1 MHLNEV
7 RATAFGPFRGS
18 SLQLAPGLNV
28 VHGPNEAGKSSWF
41 AAMYAGLAGRR
52 KARGRGTVTQA
63 DFRNRHKP
71 WSGSQWSAGVT
82 VTLDDGLV
90 LALEHDLNKGESR
103 VVDSETGRVVPIPQ
117 LAKRLGI
124 DLTTESTLDGSRLLG
139 LNRDSARATIFTGQ
153 ADVLRVLEDA
163 GALQEFLERAATSEV
178 ADVTAEGALAWLAE
192 LRSQHVGSEHLG
204 RKPLRARS
212 EALAQARNLSGER
225 RDQLVRLME
234 VIAQRQRIATQLGHA
249 KAEVERAERIERWA
263 DIRTLQQRIRQAET
277 LSSQMDSSGRPGTEI
292 DEDRIRAATIT
303 LGAYES
309 GTDVPPLPEGATA
322 AELEAEIAALP
333 SPPEGDLEPRKE
345 VLNARD
351 ALTRAAT
358 ALRTHIDG
366 APETDPAVPVV
377 TLTADELRTL
387 ADTLEADVP
396 VVDPRMADELGAL
409 QQAEQTAAESY
420 REAQVAYEA
429 ALRRNEERRRAY
441 ARAVEDHARLTSE
454 FERAQGE
461 YLARHGEATQAAA
474 QQASARRKR
483 AGLSAAGGAVLLL
496 VGVVVA
502 AAGSPI
508 AGIALALAGGAGL
521 IVGLVTGRRPRTPAH
536 SAAGALDAS
545 DRPAPPRPPDLPQL
559 EDVTAPVS
567 PQANPRALDLQI
579 ELKAQENALRQHQE
593 LRAATRAR
601 LLNESLEPEP
611 DALRQLA
618 RSIDDA
624 DAARSRRRRHDDAEQ
639 FLRRECD
646 NAVRA
651 LAVVLGEEVAAQE
664 STDDDV
670 LRLERAVEAYS
681 EACRRRAVTA
691 QEAARRTDLTVAL
704 AQRRQLEGDRT
715 AAAVERER
723 QGTAVLD
730 FVRSLGEG
738 ETESS
743 VEAAATR
750 LRGWLTEQQRE
761 RTEHAAHAQLAT
773 RLDQVLEGRAL
784 TDWHQDLADL
794 IEAAGPE
801 PEELP
806 ADVETFRA
814 QVTSRH
820 ELLVSR
826 AGALVGQQE
835 QLSRGLGSVSE
846 ALEDEATAERA
857 LAEVQTLRACI
868 DAAAAQ
874 LNLAR
879 DRAHA
884 NIAPALEARVRP
896 LLPRITDGRY
906 LDVMVDPSDLGVKV
920 TEATGAVREARL
932 LSQGTMEQI
941 FLLLRIAL
949 SQVLG
954 GGHEKAP
961 LILDDVTV
969 QSDQDRTIA
978 ILRMLH
984 ELSVECQVVLFTQEQ
999 EVIEWAKANMTSPRD
1014 RIVDL
1019 AELAASSK

>member
-1 MHLNEV
+1 
-7 RATAFGPFRGS
+7 
-18 SLQLAPGLNV
+18 
-28 VHGPNEAGKSSWF
+28 
-41 AAMYAGLAGRR
+41 
-52 KARGRGTVTQA
+52 
-63 DFRNRHKP
+63 
-71 WSGSQWSAGVT
+71 
-82 VTLDDGLV
+82 
-90 LALEHDLNKGESR
+90 
-103 VVDSETGRVVPIPQ
+103 
-117 LAKRLGI
+117 
-124 DLTTESTLDGSRLLG
+124 
-139 LNRDSARATIFTGQ
+139 
-153 ADVLRVLEDA
+153 
-163 GALQEFLERAATSEV
+163 
-178 ADVTAEGALAWLAE
+178 
-192 LRSQHVGSEHLG
+192 
-204 RKPLRARS
+204 
-212 EALAQARNLSGER
+212 
-225 RDQLVRLME
+225 ME
-234 VIAQRQRIATQLGHA
+234 VIAQRQGIATQLGQA

-277 LSSQMDSSGRPGTEI
+277 LSSQMDSSESAGTEI

-309 GTDVPPLPEGATA
+309 GTDVPSLPEGATA

-345 VLNARD
+345 ILNARD

-409 QQAEQTAAESY
+409 EQAEQKSAESY

-429 ALRRNEERRRAY
+429 ALGRNEERRRAY

-461 YLARHGEATQAAA
+461 YLARQGEATQAAA

-483 AGLSAAGGAVLLL
+483 AGLSAAGGALLLL

-567 PQANPRALDLQI
+567 PQTNPRALDLQI

-601 LLNESLEPEP
+601 LLDESLEPEP

-639 FLRRECD
+639 FLRRERD

-651 LAVVLGEEVAAQE
+651 LAVVLGEEVAQE

-670 LRLERAVEAYS
+670 LRLERAVEVYS

-691 QEAARRTDLTVAL
+691 QEAARRTDLTAAL

-738 ETESS
+738 EAESS

-750 LRGWLTEQQRE
+750 LRGWLTEQQQGRA
-761 RTEHAAHAQLAT
+761 EHAAHAQLAT

-806 ADVETFRA
+806 ADVEAFRA

-835 QLSRGLGSVSE
+835 QLSRGLGSVAE

-868 DAAAAQ
+868 DAATAQ

-906 LDVMVDPSDLGVKV
+906 LDVMVDPSDLSVKV

-969 QSDQDRTIA
+969 QSDQERTIA